1 MKTRT
6 KALIPVVLTAGKP
19 IVQKLAG
26 RKKESHR
33 KRWIAAFVT
42 GLGAFGGMVYWFR
55 HRSTGGL
62 AA

>member
-6 KALIPVVLTAGKP
+6 KAVIPVVALTAGKA

-42 GLGAFGGMVYWFR
+42 GRDAR
-55 HRSTGGL
+55 HLSLSVQLR
-62 AA
+62 